1 MNNVIPSGYVY
12 NRGLAGFLAN
22 AYGTAQAGTLPS
34 SFLDLVVK
42 GCQST
47 SEPSAAQKLK
57 NISGISEA
65 AASPATDAYLKHLE
79 SKYGKVTIEDVG
91 RDRESLEKVG
101 KRMSGSDV
109 FIAPNMLE
117 KMAGDPEIAAYY
129 EKKIDDF
136 FEATPRLKAHF
147 AAQGLTYEPCG
158 VVVHKDGSVTY
169 ICGGGDTPERVAEVN
184 RINRER
190 DAKRAQQRK
199 LYFEQSAAAAE
210 QRRALWE
217 RSAKAK
223 LLEDSVTE
231 LSDLLKMRMSLSSSV
246 LPQAIPQGNTDLF
259 FLDI

>member
-1 MNNVIPSGYVY
+1 MNNVIPAGYVY
-12 NRGLAGFLAN
+12 SPRVAGMLAGRYDEVRLE
-22 AYGTAQAGTLPS
+22 AQLGG
-34 SFLDLVVK
+34 FLDLVAK
-42 GCQST
+42 GCRET
-47 SEPSAAQKLK
+47 AEPSAARQLK
-57 NISGISEA
+57 NISEVAGA
-65 AASPATDAYLKHLE
+65 ATPAADAYLKHLE
-79 SKYGKVTIEDVG
+79 SKYGRVTIEDIG

-117 KMAGDPEIAAYY
+117 KMANDPDTAADY
-129 EKKIDDF
+129 ERKIDDF

-190 DAKRAQQRK
+190 DEKRARRREYY
-199 LYFEQSAAAAE
+199 LEQSLAAAE

-217 RSAKAK
+217 RSAKTK
-223 LLEDSVTE
+223 FPEGTFTNFP
-231 LSDLLKMRMSLSSSV
+231 DLLKTQMPLFPSA
-246 LPQAIPQGNTDLF
+246 LPRAGLPVNTDLF

>member
-1 MNNVIPSGYVY
+1 MNNVIPANFVY
-12 NRGLAGFLAN
+12 SPGVAGMLAGRCDEAQTKAQLAGFL
-22 AYGTAQAGTLPS
+22 
-34 SFLDLVVK
+34 DLVAK
-42 GCQST
+42 GCRET
-47 SEPSAAQKLK
+47 AKPSAARQLK
-57 NISGISEA
+57 NISEVAGA
-65 AASPATDAYLKHLE
+65 ATPAADAYLKHLE
-79 SKYGKVTIEDVG
+79 SKYGRVTIEDIG

-117 KMAGDPEIAAYY
+117 KMANDPDTAADY
-129 EKKIDDF
+129 ERKIDDF

-190 DAKRAQQRK
+190 DEKRARRREYY
-199 LYFEQSAAAAE
+199 LEQSLAAAE

-217 RSAKAK
+217 RSAKEK
-223 LLEDSVTE
+223 LLEGAFPGV
-231 LSDLLKMRMSLSSSV
+231 SDLLKMQMPLSSWA
-246 LPQAIPQGNTDLF
+246 LPQVPRMVNTELF
-259 FLDI
+259 FLGV

>member
-1 MNNVIPSGYVY
+1 MMNNIIPANYVFSPGIA
-12 NRGLAGFLAN
+12 GLLASRYDEAQTEAQLGGFLN
-22 AYGTAQAGTLPS
+22 
-34 SFLDLVVK
+34 LVAK
-42 GCQST
+42 GCQET
-47 SEPSAAQKLK
+47 AAPSAARQLK
-57 NISGISEA
+57 NISEVSETTTPA
-65 AASPATDAYLKHLE
+65 ADAYLKHLE
-79 SKYGKVTIEDVG
+79 SKYGKVTIEDIG
-91 RDRESLEKVG
+91 RDRESLEKAG

-117 KMAGDPEIAAYY
+117 KMARDPETAAYY

-190 DAKRAQQRK
+190 DAKRAQRRQ
-199 LYFEQSAAAAE
+199 LSLEQSLAAAE

-217 RSAKAK
+217 RSAKEK
-223 LLEDSVTE
+223 LLEGSSTG
-231 LSDLLKMRMSLSSSV
+231 LGDLLKMQMSLSPSV
-246 LPQAIPQGNTDLF
+246 LPQVPLPGNTDLF
-259 FLDI
+259 FLGI